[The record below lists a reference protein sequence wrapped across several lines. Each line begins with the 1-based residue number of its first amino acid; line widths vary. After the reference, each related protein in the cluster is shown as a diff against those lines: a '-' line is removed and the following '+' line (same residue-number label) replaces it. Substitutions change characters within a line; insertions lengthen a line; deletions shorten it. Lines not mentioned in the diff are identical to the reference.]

1 MVVFFIIHPRVSYD
15 PPVDR
20 DFALCFQNF
29 FIPPNSTIPDTQRM
43 DWNWHT
49 INGRSGP
56 YTPPLVCKHG
66 ERVRIRILDFS
77 PMQHHPVHIHG
88 HTFWGDGNGGREDP
102 EKRLAAWEQRAGG
115 SRRRPRHRV
124 RFIQRRRLADALP
137 HDEPHGSQVGP
148 Q

>member
-1 MVVFFIIHPRVSYD
+1 MPTRGQGTLCDLGLVGFFIIHPRVSYD

-56 YTPPLVCKHG
+56 YTTPLVCKHG
-66 ERVRIRILDFS
+66 ERVRLRILDFS

-88 HTFWGDGNGGREDP
+88 HTFWVTGTEGGRIPKSAWLPGNNVLEVTAIDLRLDP
-102 EKRLAAWEQRAGG
+102 FVPVAQ
-115 SRRRPRHRV
+115 
-124 RFIQRRRLADALP
+124 
-137 HDEPHGSQVGP
+137 SQ
-148 Q
+148 